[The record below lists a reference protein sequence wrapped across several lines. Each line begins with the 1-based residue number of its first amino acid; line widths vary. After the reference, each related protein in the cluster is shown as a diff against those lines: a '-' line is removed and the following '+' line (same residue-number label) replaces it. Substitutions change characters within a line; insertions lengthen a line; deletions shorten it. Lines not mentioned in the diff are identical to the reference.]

1 MQPFQTTILKA
12 TLSVSYQ
19 VLVSCIFSSL
29 CYEVLYQIPTLGF
42 LKFSLVLIELKD
54 FVSAF
59 IILVIEDIIKPKDTD
74 SNNKIFQP
82 QVPWI

>member
-1 MQPFQTTILKA
+1 MQSFQTTILKE

-19 VLVSCIFSSL
+19 VLLSCIFSSL
-29 CYEVLYQIPTLGF
+29 CYAVLYQIPTLGF

-59 IILVIEDIIKPKDTD
+59 IIPVSEDIIKPKDTD
-74 SNNKIFQP
+74 SNNKLLQP